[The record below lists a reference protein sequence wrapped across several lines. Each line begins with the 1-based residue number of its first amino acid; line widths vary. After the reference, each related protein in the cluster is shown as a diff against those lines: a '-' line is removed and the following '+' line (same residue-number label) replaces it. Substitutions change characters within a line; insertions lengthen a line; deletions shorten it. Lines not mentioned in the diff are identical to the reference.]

1 LVQELDPKLTQEQAR
16 HHLSRTLL
24 KGDTSILKA
33 KSVIAQQ
40 TTTKRS
46 NITVPQQYRW
56 HQTYEHF
63 LDELRRNNTGV
74 CCISGKNFGEL
85 IHCFITAG
93 DENKLMASADNRGVK
108 VTGAANR
115 KKHEK
120 KSADCRS
127 SMSLYRTGDVAG
139 DTGPTIFPMKGKTK
153 RHGFTD
159 HYLRSNGCAIG
170 STVIMTEN
178 VFMTV
183 DAWERMTPNI
193 ILGLKNININK
204 YVAANTQWW
213 VLEIFYGFLSHLLSH
228 KANEERF
235 TAKILSLKEEGYTSH
250 VCQAYDKHV
259 AKGDKAANSLSL
271 SFLRTG
277 FKVSNLLI
285 DQWVLVQGCM
295 FAVRDTTRECW
306 TQSFDS

>member
-1 LVQELDPKLTQEQAR
+1 
-16 HHLSRTLL
+16 LL
-24 KGDTSILKA
+24 KGDTSIVKS
-33 KSVIAQQ
+33 KSVFAQK

-56 HQTYEHF
+56 HQTYEHS
-63 LDELRRNNTGV
+63 LDELCRNNTGV
-74 CCISGKNFGEL
+74 CRISGKTFGEL
-85 IHCFITAG
+85 IHCFINAG
-93 DENKLMASADNRGVK
+93 DETNLMASDYNRGVK
-108 VTGAANR
+108 VIGAANR
-115 KKHEK
+115 KKDEK

-127 SMSLYRTGDVAG
+127 SISLYRTGAVAG
-139 DTGPTIFPMKGKTK
+139 DTGPKIFLMKVKTK

-178 VFMTV
+178 AFMTV
-183 DAWERMTPNI
+183 DAWERMPPNI
-193 ILGLKNININK
+193 ILGLRNINK
-204 YVAANTQWW
+204 YVASNPQWW
-213 VLEIFYGFLSHLLSH
+213 VLEIFDGFGDHLLSH

-235 TAKILSLKEEGYTSH
+235 TAKILSLKEEGYTSY

-259 AKGDKAANSLSL
+259 AKGDKAAKSLSL
-271 SFLRTG
+271 SFLRAG

-285 DQWVLVQGCM
+285 DQWSLVQVGM
-295 FAVRDTTRECW
+295 FAVHDTTRECW

>member
-1 LVQELDPKLTQEQAR
+1 
-16 HHLSRTLL
+16 LL
-24 KGDTSILKA
+24 KGDTSIVKA
-33 KSVIAQQ
+33 KAVVAQQ

-56 HQTYEHF
+56 HQTYKHS
-63 LDELRRNNTGV
+63 LDDLRHKNTGV
-74 CCISGKNFGEL
+74 CRISGKTFGEL

-93 DENKLMASADNRGVK
+93 DETNLMTSDDNGGVK
-108 VTGAANR
+108 VIGAANR
-115 KKHEK
+115 QKHEK

-127 SMSLYRTGDVAG
+127 SISLYRTGAVAG
-139 DTGPTIFPMKGKTK
+139 DTAPTIFLMKDKTK

-159 HYLRSNGCAIG
+159 QYLRSNGCIIG
-170 STVIMTEN
+170 STVVMTEN

-183 DAWERMTPNI
+183 DAWEHMTANI
-193 ILGLKNININK
+193 ILGLRNVNK
-204 YVAANTQWW
+204 YVADNPQWW
-213 VLEIFYGFLSHLLSH
+213 VLEIFDGFGAHLLSH
-228 KANEERF
+228 KANEEHF
-235 TAKILSLKEEGYTSH
+235 AANICSLKEEGDTSH

-259 AKGDKAANSLSL
+259 AKGDKAAKSLSL

-285 DQWVLVQGCM
+285 DTWSLVQVGM
-295 FAVRDTTRECW
+295 FSVRDTTREFW

>member
-1 LVQELDPKLTQEQAR
+1 
-16 HHLSRTLL
+16 
-24 KGDTSILKA
+24 
-33 KSVIAQQ
+33 
-40 TTTKRS
+40 
-46 NITVPQQYRW
+46 
-56 HQTYEHF
+56 
-63 LDELRRNNTGV
+63 V
-74 CCISGKNFGEL
+74 CRISGKTFGEL
-85 IHCFITAG
+85 IHFFITAG
-93 DENKLMASADNRGVK
+93 DETNLMAIDDNRGVK
-108 VTGAANR
+108 VIGAANR

-127 SMSLYRTGDVAG
+127 SISLYHTGAVAG
-139 DTGPTIFPMKGKTK
+139 DTGPTIFLMKGNTK

-159 HYLRSNGCAIG
+159 HYVRSNVCAIG

-178 VFMTV
+178 AFMTV

-193 ILGLKNININK
+193 ILGLRNINK
-204 YVAANTQWW
+204 YVAAHPQWW
-213 VLEIFYGFLSHLLSH
+213 VLEIFDGFGAHLLSH

-235 TAKILSLKEEGYTSH
+235 AANILSLMEEGDTSH

-259 AKGDKAANSLSL
+259 AKGYKAANYLSL

-285 DQWVLVQGCM
+285 DQWSLVQLDM

-306 TQSFDS
+306 TQSFDSCNLDPRTRVSFGEWCERIGHFLQGGESFIPETFNAN